1 MIDKNTDKIK
11 QIKRCFKKSEIKD
24 LNNIPG
30 GEQDF
35 IEGINLMLYD
45 ASIDDVPKE
54 KVLRFKE
61 GIPVVDDPL
70 QDISNIVNKIEECNS
85 LLFSREYKTS
95 DLLQDIIDSSLLLV
109 QVLKKL
115 DIYTDKEAEYPLMPI
130 NIEDDIELADAL
142 IIFSTFTKNVI
153 TLTKKVIDNEDY
165 DSILSYAFIYYTNIS
180 VNADSLI
187 WRLKKEES
195 NYD

>member
-1 MIDKNTDKIK
+1 MTDKIK
-11 QIKRCFKKSEIKD
+11 QIERCFKKSEIKD

-35 IEGINLMLYD
+35 IEGINLMLSG
-45 ASIDDVPKE
+45 ASIDDEPKE

-70 QDISNIVNKIEECNS
+70 QDIGNIVNKIEECNS
-85 LLFSREYKTS
+85 LLFNNEYKTS
-95 DLLQDIIDSSLLLV
+95 DLLQDIIDSSLILA
-109 QVLKKL
+109 QVLTKL
-115 DIYTDKEAEYPLMPI
+115 DIYTDKEVEYPLMPI
-130 NIEDDIELADAL
+130 NIEDDIELAEAL

-153 TLTKKVIDNEDY
+153 TLTKKAIDNEDY
-165 DSILSYAFIYYTNIS
+165 DSILLYAFIYFTNIS

-187 WRLKKEES
+187 RRLKKQEN

>member
-1 MIDKNTDKIK
+1 MINKNTDKIK
-11 QIKRCFKKSEIKD
+11 QIERCFKKSEIKD

-35 IEGINLMLYD
+35 IEGISLMLSG
-45 ASIDDVPKE
+45 ANIDDVPKE

-70 QDISNIVNKIEECNS
+70 QDIGNIVNKIEECNS
-85 LLFSREYKTS
+85 LLFNREYKTS

-130 NIEDDIELADAL
+130 NIEDDVELAEAL
-142 IIFSTFTKNVI
+142 IIFSTFTKNVV

-165 DSILSYAFIYYTNIS
+165 DSILSYAFIYYTNVS

-187 WRLKKEES
+187 WRLKKAE
-195 NYD
+195 D

>member
-1 MIDKNTDKIK
+1 MTDKIK
-11 QIKRCFKKSEIKD
+11 QIERCFKKSEIKD

-35 IEGINLMLYD
+35 IEGINLMLSG

-70 QDISNIVNKIEECNS
+70 QDIGNIVNKIEECNS
-85 LLFSREYKTS
+85 LLFNNEYKTS
-95 DLLQDIIDSSLLLV
+95 DLLQDIIDSSLILA
-109 QVLKKL
+109 QVLTKL
-115 DIYTDKEAEYPLMPI
+115 DIYTDKEVEYPLMPI
-130 NIEDDIELADAL
+130 NIEDDIELAEAL
-142 IIFSTFTKNVI
+142 IIFSTFTKNVV
-153 TLTKKVIDNEDY
+153 TLTKKAIDNEDY
-165 DSILSYAFIYYTNIS
+165 DSILMYAFFYFTNIS

-187 WRLKKEES
+187 LRYKKAGE
-195 NYD
+195 

>member
-1 MIDKNTDKIK
+1 MNDKIK
-11 QIKRCFKKSEIKD
+11 QIERCFKKSEIKD

-35 IEGINLMLYD
+35 IEGINLMLSG

-70 QDISNIVNKIEECNS
+70 QDIGNIVNKIEECNS
-85 LLFSREYKTS
+85 LLFNNEYKTS
-95 DLLQDIIDSSLLLV
+95 DLLQDIIDSSLLLA
-109 QVLKKL
+109 QVLTKL
-115 DIYTDKEAEYPLMPI
+115 DIYANKEVEYPLMPV
-130 NIEDDIELADAL
+130 NIEDDIELAEAL
-142 IIFSTFTKNVI
+142 IIFSTFTKNVV
-153 TLTKKVIDNEDY
+153 TLTKKAIDNEDY
-165 DSILSYAFIYYTNIS
+165 DSILLYAFIYFTNIS

-187 WRLKKEES
+187 RRLKKQEN

>member
-1 MIDKNTDKIK
+1 MNDKIK
-11 QIKRCFKKSEIKD
+11 QIERCFKKSEIKD

-35 IEGINLMLYD
+35 IEGINLMLSG

-85 LLFSREYKTS
+85 LLFNNEYKTS
-95 DLLQDIIDSSLLLV
+95 DLLQDIIDSSLLLA
-109 QVLKKL
+109 QVLTKL
-115 DIYTDKEAEYPLMPI
+115 DIYTDKEVEFPLKPVD
-130 NIEDDIELADAL
+130 IEDDIELAEAL
-142 IIFSTFTKNVI
+142 IIFSTFTKNVV
-153 TLTKKVIDNEDY
+153 TLTKKAIDNEDY
-165 DSILSYAFIYYTNIS
+165 DSILLYAFIYFTNIS

-187 WRLKKEES
+187 RRLKKQEN

>member
-142 IIFSTFTKNVI
+142 IIFSAFTKNVI

>member
-1 MIDKNTDKIK
+1 MNDKIK
-11 QIKRCFKKSEIKD
+11 QIERCFKKSEIKD

-35 IEGINLMLYD
+35 IEGINLMLSG

-61 GIPVVDDPL
+61 GIPVVDNPL
-70 QDISNIVNKIEECNS
+70 QDIGNIVNKIEECNS
-85 LLFSREYKTS
+85 LLFNNEYQTS
-95 DLLQDIIDSSLLLV
+95 DLLQDIIDSSLILA
-109 QVLKKL
+109 QVLTKL
-115 DIYTDKEAEYPLMPI
+115 DIYTDKEVEYPLMPI
-130 NIEDDIELADAL
+130 NIEDDIELAEAL
-142 IIFSTFTKNVI
+142 IIFSTFTKNVV
-153 TLTKKVIDNEDY
+153 TLTKKAIDNEDY
-165 DSILSYAFIYYTNIS
+165 DSILLYAFIYFTNIS

-187 WRLKKEES
+187 RRLKKQEN